1 MPCLNSTRC
10 CTATSRPTF
19 LRFVPDH
26 GTFQNS
32 LKTKFSP
39 LKVKISH
46 NLKALVVWVLVKTDI
61 FKHSF
66 VLFLKFRFVCWLWGS
81 SLSSMQSSLH
91 RLRYNTRRFS
101 LNTFKVWSYWKCCST
116 VFVQGEDNVEVQ
128 SVFAVCLQA
137 QLVPASV
144 HDYREK
150 LLHLRK
156 LRHDLVPRSLPRGP
170 PGTIQQV
177 GRRAVM
183 KAWQD
188 E

>member
-32 LKTKFSP
+32 LKTKFPP
-39 LKVKISH
+39 LKLRYLTTWRRWWFGCWWKQTYL
-46 NLKALVVWVLVKTDI
+46 NTVL
-61 FKHSF
+61 FF
-66 VLFLKFRFVCWLWGS
+66 FLKFRFVCWLWGS

-91 RLRYNTRRFS
+91 RLRYNSRRFS

-137 QLVPASV
+137 ELVPASV

-177 GRRAVM
+177 WRRAGM